1 MGTSWR
7 KTLGPRNGFEPE
19 DTHFALLLIMFPTSS
34 VHLILHKPKQ
44 GMCDLGF
51 EPTSGHIVLQKRTS
65 PVVQAILR
73 EQGVVEM
80 LAKSVH
86 ELRRDDAEVMTDEF
100 VQLGQ

>member
-1 MGTSWR
+1 
-7 KTLGPRNGFEPE
+7 
-19 DTHFALLLIMFPTSS
+19 
-34 VHLILHKPKQ
+34 
-44 GMCDLGF
+44 MCDLGF

-86 ELRRDDAEVMTDEF
+86 ELRRDDAEVMTHEF
-100 VQLGQ
+100 VQLGQGLRDGTRALFGMCLSKIYTLLKEAKLPK